1 MKLIIKHVLINP
13 KIPPEISSNKPIKV
27 KSIKYFNVLV
37 ILFIKKAE
45 RKKVNIIE
53 ENPIIRLLLSG
64 KKYKKNDVVKEEKFK
79 AIIILIKKE
88 RRDTKLTKKPFLYP
102 LYVK

>member
-64 KKYKKNDVVKEEKFK
+64 KKYKNNDVVKEEKFR

>member
-64 KKYKKNDVVKEEKFK
+64 KKYKKNDMVKEEKFK
-79 AIIILIKKE
+79 AIKILIKKE

>member
-53 ENPIIRLLLSG
+53 ENPIIRLLVSG

-79 AIIILIKKE
+79 AIKILIKKE

-102 LYVK
+102 L